1 MAMAMTEEDFVSDL
15 QITMEAPFAVY
26 PAEPTPRRSMFL
38 SNIDQTLV
46 STVATITFF
55 PACAHMAFDEIVQR
69 YVDALGRLLVHYD
82 FVAGRLALNED
93 EDRLEID
100 CNGAGVF
107 FAVGMSDLAL
117 EELKDIKFP
126 NPAFR
131 QLILQDYVSQSHLQD
146 LPLFTL
152 QVTRFKCG
160 GFTVGAGLNHCLFDG
175 ISSFDFTVN
184 LASIIK
190 GETLEVTPDL
200 DRTILKARV
209 PHKIDH
215 DHLEYTNLCDIP
227 RRVTV
232 SSERDG
238 GGALTESE
246 PIKIP
251 PRPNLVLK
259 LFPVSV
265 EMLNSLKEKAMEDGK
280 IKKCTSFEV
289 VTAHLWRARSLAL
302 EMQND
307 EISTVLFPVEF
318 RARMEPPLPREYAG
332 NAVVPGYAR
341 ATVKELQD
349 ERFSTLVHKV
359 QQGLSRIGND
369 YVRSVIDWLQVHKGI
384 PCAVNSFSVVAWWR
398 LGLEDAEYPWGNP
411 LHLSPVMGLTHC
423 SELVMLLPNPNQQ
436 CGAGGGFNVAIA
448 LQPSQFPRFHQLF
461 QLTK

>member
-26 PAEPTPRRSMFL
+26 PAESTPRRSMFL

-46 STVATITFF
+46 SAVATITFF

-69 YVDALGRLLVHYD
+69 YVDSLGKLLVHYD
-82 FVAGRLALNED
+82 FVAGRLTLNEE

-107 FAVGMSDLAL
+107 FGVGTSDLTM

-131 QLILQDYVSQSHLQD
+131 QLILQDYVSNSHLQD
-146 LPLFTL
+146 LPLLTL
-152 QVTRFKCG
+152 QATRFKCG
-160 GFTVGAGLNHCLFDG
+160 GFAVGAGLNHCLFDG

-184 LASIIK
+184 LASFIK
-190 GETLEVTPDL
+190 GESLEVTPSL

-209 PHKIDH
+209 PPRIEHN
-215 DHLEYTNLCDIP
+215 HLEYTKLCDIP
-227 RRVTV
+227 RGLTAFRG
-232 SSERDG
+232 RG
-238 GGALTESE
+238 GSGAPAESE

-251 PRPNLVLK
+251 PRPKLLLK

-265 EMLNSLKEKAMEDGK
+265 EMLHRLKEKAMEDGK

-302 EMQND
+302 EMPSD

-341 ATVKELQD
+341 ATVKELRD
-349 ERFSTLVHKV
+349 EPFSTLVHKV

-369 YVRSVIDWLQVHKGI
+369 YVRSMIDWLEVHKGI

-411 LHLSPVMGLTHC
+411 LHLSPVISH
-423 SELVMLLPNPNQQ
+423 SAELVLLLPNPNQQ
-436 CGAGGGFNVAIA
+436 GGGGGGFNVAIA
-448 LQPSQFPRFHQLF
+448 LQPPQFSRFDQLF
-461 QLTK
+461 QPS